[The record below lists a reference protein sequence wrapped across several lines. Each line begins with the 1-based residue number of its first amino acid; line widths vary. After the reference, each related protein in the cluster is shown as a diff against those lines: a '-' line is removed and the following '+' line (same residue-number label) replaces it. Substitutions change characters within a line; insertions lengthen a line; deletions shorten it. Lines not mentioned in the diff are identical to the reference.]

1 METPIAVRII
11 LVVIGF
17 GLIVGAE
24 LIDNV
29 HARKPAATGS
39 RQSDTLMDDAKVFM
53 LRVAGALFIGIGL
66 LMFVA
71 AHKGTFL

>member
-1 METPIAVRII
+1 MV
-11 LVVIGF
+11 LGF

-24 LIDNV
+24 LLDNV
-29 HARKPAATGS
+29 HARKPAATGA
-39 RQSDTLMDDAKVFM
+39 RQSDTLADDAKVFM

-66 LMFVA
+66 LLFVA